1 MLTLFF
7 VDDLPTAVGSR
18 YEFDSDDAHHAIKVL
33 RIAAGEIFNLSDGK
47 GGWSKVSVEAVAKK
61 SMTVRVL
68 ATGFEEALSQQFTIV
83 QAITKGDRIK
93 ESIEMSTEGGADRIV
108 MWKATRS
115 IGRADEKIEKL
126 QNTAREASKQSRRFR
141 IPEVVGVAS
150 TDNVVDEIAKVD
162 LALVFHESATKTISQ
177 VVAEA
182 DISSNAKVA
191 IVIGPEGGLT
201 DEELETF
208 AAAGAKVVLMG
219 RPILRSAHAG
229 LAALAAVNTA
239 LSVW

>member
-7 VDDLPTAVGSR
+7 VEDLPTDIGSR

-47 GGWSKVSVEAVAKK
+47 GSWSKVSVENVNKK

-68 ATGFEEALSQQFTIV
+68 ATGFEEALPQTFTIV
-83 QAITKGDRIK
+83 QAIPKGDRIK
-93 ESIEMSTEGGADRIV
+93 ESIEMSTEGGVDRIV

-126 QNTAREASKQSRRFR
+126 QQTAREASKQSRRFR
-141 IPEVVGVAS
+141 IPEVVGVAA
-150 TDNVVDEIAKVD
+150 TDSVVDEIAKAD
-162 LALVFHESATKTISQ
+162 LALVFHESAVKTISSTVIAGAKK
-177 VVAEA
+177 VV
-182 DISSNAKVA
+182 I
-191 IVIGPEGGLT
+191 IIGPEGGLT
-201 DEELETF
+201 DDELETF

>member
-7 VDDLPTAVGSR
+7 VDDLPTTVGAT
-18 YEFDSDDAHHAIKVL
+18 YEFDSEDAFHAIKVL
-33 RIAAGEIFNLSDGK
+33 RITAGEIINLSDGK
-47 GGWSKVSVEAVAKK
+47 GAWSRVNVLNVNKK
-61 SMTVRVL
+61 SMSVKVL
-68 ATGFEEALSQQFTIV
+68 ESGFEEALTQQFTIV
-83 QAITKGDRIK
+83 QAIPKGDRIK

-115 IGRADEKIEKL
+115 IGRADEKIDKL

-141 IPEVVGVAS
+141 IPEVLGVAS
-150 TDNVVDEIAKVD
+150 TDNVVDEIAKAD
-162 LALVFHESATKTISQ
+162 LALVFHESATMTISQ
-177 VVAEA
+177 VVAGA
-182 DISSNAKVA
+182 GVPASAKVA
-191 IVIGPEGGLT
+191 IIIGPEGGLT

>member
-7 VDDLPTAVGSR
+7 VDDLPTTVGAS
-18 YEFDSDDAHHAIKVL
+18 YEFDSEDAFHAIKVL

-47 GGWSKVSVEAVAKK
+47 GAWSRVSVLNVNKK
-61 SMTVRVL
+61 SMSVKVL
-68 ATGFEEALSQQFTIV
+68 ETGFEEALKQQFTIV
-83 QAITKGDRIK
+83 QAIPKGDRIK

-108 MWKATRS
+108 MWKAARS

-126 QNTAREASKQSRRFR
+126 QLTAREASKQSRRFR
-141 IPEVVGVAS
+141 IPTVSGVAT
-150 TDNVVDEIAKVD
+150 TDAVVDEIAKAD
-162 LALVFHESATKTISQ
+162 LALVFHESATMTISQ
-177 VVAEA
+177 LVTPGATKVV
-182 DISSNAKVA
+182 I
-191 IVIGPEGGLT
+191 IIGPEGGLT

>member
-7 VDDLPTAVGSR
+7 VDDLPTTAGAT
-18 YEFDSDDAHHAIKVL
+18 YEFDSEDAFHAIKVL

-47 GGWSKVSVEAVAKK
+47 GAWSRVSVLNVNKK
-61 SMTVRVL
+61 SMSVKVL
-68 ATGFEEALSQQFTIV
+68 ESGFEEALPQQFTIV
-83 QAITKGDRIK
+83 QAIPKGDRIK

-126 QNTAREASKQSRRFR
+126 QHTAREASKQSRRFR
-141 IPEVVGVAS
+141 IPAVVGVAS
-150 TDNVVDEIAKVD
+150 TDSVVDEIAKVD
-162 LALVFHESATKTISQ
+162 LALVFHESAVQTISQ
-177 VVAEA
+177 LVTPGAR
-182 DISSNAKVA
+182 KVA
-191 IVIGPEGGLT
+191 IIIGPEGGLT

>member
-7 VDDLPTAVGSR
+7 VDDLPTTVGAT
-18 YEFDSDDAHHAIKVL
+18 YEFDSEDAFHAIKVL

-47 GGWSKVSVEAVAKK
+47 GAWSRVNVLNVNKK
-61 SMTVRVL
+61 SMSVKVL
-68 ATGFEEALSQQFTIV
+68 ESGFEEALPQKFTIV
-83 QAITKGDRIK
+83 QAIPKGDRIK

-150 TDNVVDEIAKVD
+150 TDSVVDEIAKAD
-162 LALVFHESATKTISQ
+162 LALVFHESAVQTISQ
-177 VVAEA
+177 LVTPGAT
-182 DISSNAKVA
+182 KVA
-191 IVIGPEGGLT
+191 IIIGPEGGLT
-201 DEELETF
+201 DQELETF

>member
-7 VDDLPTAVGSR
+7 VDDLPTTVGAT
-18 YEFDSDDAHHAIKVL
+18 YEFDSEDAFHAIKVL

-47 GGWSKVSVEAVAKK
+47 GAWSRVSVLNVSKK
-61 SMTVRVL
+61 SMSVKVL
-68 ATGFEEALSQQFTIV
+68 ESGFEEALPQQFTIV
-83 QAITKGDRIK
+83 QAIPKGDRIK

-108 MWKATRS
+108 MWKAARS

-150 TDNVVDEIAKVD
+150 TDSVVDEIAKAD
-162 LALVFHESATKTISQ
+162 LALVFHESAVQTISQ
-177 VVAEA
+177 LVTPGAT
-182 DISSNAKVA
+182 KVA
-191 IVIGPEGGLT
+191 IIIGPEGGLT
-201 DEELETF
+201 DQELETF